1 MLTHM
6 SHLGGVE
13 KLKFIFLCTL
23 LPLCLQHRLDSLKP
37 RDLLEPDPMKCQYD
51 ICQYDMKCQYDPS
64 MSGNLDFTV
73 SPLRWCPSKEFLF
86 LACGSSD

>member
-13 KLKFIFLCTL
+13 KLKFIFLCPL

-37 RDLLEPDPMKCQYD
+37 RDLLEPDPMKWFPVCQA
-51 ICQYDMKCQYDPS
+51 IW
-64 MSGNLDFTV
+64 T
-73 SPLRWCPSKEFLF
+73 LRCHH
-86 LACGSSD
+86 